1 MMTLACS
8 AVARAGMSATTASL
22 DKSSAD
28 ELMFVAGWLTTAV
41 DLAHQATLIAE
52 LGASL
57 DVLL

>member
-1 MMTLACS
+1 
-8 AVARAGMSATTASL
+8 MSATTATL
-22 DKSSAD
+22 DESTAD
-28 ELMFVAGWLTTAV
+28 QLMYVAGWLTTAV

>member
-8 AVARAGMSATTASL
+8 AVARAGTAAATASL
-22 DKSSAD
+22 DETTAD
-28 ELMFVAGWLTTAV
+28 QLMFVAGWLTTAV
-41 DLAHQATLIAE
+41 DLTHQATFIAE

>member
-8 AVARAGMSATTASL
+8 AVARAGLSSTTASL
-22 DKSSAD
+22 DESSAD

-41 DLAHQATLIAE
+41 DLTHQATLIAQ
-52 LGASL
+52 LGSSL